1 MKIQFLDEYE
11 KSIKSKYKLCMA
23 ASKRARELGDYL
35 VAARN
40 MERVNIVRPLVDID
54 SYDPLE
60 IAFSE
65 IKENKV
71 EFDTPKEEEEEK

>member
-1 MKIQFLDEYE
+1 MKIQFFDEYE
-11 KSIKSKYKLCMA
+11 DSVKSKYKLCMA
-23 ASKRARELGDYL
+23 VAKRARELGEYL

-60 IAFSE
+60 IAFTE
-65 IKENKV
+65 VKESKI
-71 EFDTPKEEEEEK
+71 EFDTPKEEEEK

>member
-1 MKIQFLDEYE
+1 VKIQFFDEYDNN
-11 KSIKSKYKLCMA
+11 IKSKYKLCMA
-23 ASKRARELGDYL
+23 VAKRARELGDYL

-60 IAFSE
+60 IAFGE

-71 EFDTPKEEEEEK
+71 AFDIPKEEEEK

>member
-1 MKIQFLDEYE
+1 MKIQFFDEYE
-11 KSIKSKYKLCMA
+11 ENIKSKYKLCMA
-23 ASKRARELGDYL
+23 VAKRARELGEYL

-71 EFDTPKEEEEEK
+71 EFDIPKEEEEK